1 MVGGGTA
8 STARSSTPLIRHH
21 AVLEPHFNGEVVTER
36 VQAAMKRRRLS
47 LDTLHVA
54 RLSLAMLVEPA
65 VRPRPK
71 GDFVDANVSG
81 GKLLTY
87 EEMEA
92 TVKSKAA
99 AAEAK
104 QLAKKE
110 AAAARALRKAETVSR
125 KEARQQTN
133 VARREAAQRKKAAI
147 AGPSRMPCATL
158 PLNRD
163 PVVEAVVAFAD
174 V

>member
-1 MVGGGTA
+1 
-8 STARSSTPLIRHH
+8 
-21 AVLEPHFNGEVVTER
+21 
-36 VQAAMKRRRLS
+36 
-47 LDTLHVA
+47 
-54 RLSLAMLVEPA
+54 MLVEPA